1 MGAKT
6 KVKTDRAET
15 RLKEVLREHI
25 RGLSSFKESNI
36 KMWFSAK
43 PNLACLQAAVRKVF
57 SAFLIISRY
66 RFLPSL
72 CAASDDLY
80 SHVMNP
86 ISLVTQQK
94 TFFMFINSLL
104 PCQIGRLNRA
114 SHDACPAQ
122 WRWQQ
127 CALWVQRREECEQ
140 PISSSSSNFISDL
153 L

>member
-6 KVKTDRAET
+6 RVKTDHAET
-15 RLKEVLREHI
+15 RLKEVSREHI
-25 RGLSSFKESNI
+25 RGLSSFKKSKV

-43 PNLACLQAAVRKVF
+43 PNLACLQAAVCKVF

-80 SHVMNP
+80 SLVMNP

-94 TFFMFINSLL
+94 TLFMFINSLQ
-104 PCQIGRLNRA
+104 PMISRLSRA
-114 SHDACPAQ
+114 SHDSCPAQ

-127 CALWVQRREECEQ
+127 CAVWVERREECEQ
-140 PISSSSSNFISDL
+140 PISSSRHFISVL
-153 L
+153 V

>member
-1 MGAKT
+1 
-6 KVKTDRAET
+6 
-15 RLKEVLREHI
+15 
-25 RGLSSFKESNI
+25 
-36 KMWFSAK
+36 MWFSAK
-43 PNLACLQAAVRKVF
+43 PNLACLQAAVCKVF

-94 TFFMFINSLL
+94 TLFMFINSLL
-104 PCQIGRLNRA
+104 PRQISRLSHA
-114 SHDACPAQ
+114 SHDVCPAQ
-122 WRWQQ
+122 WRWLQ
-127 CALWVQRREECEQ
+127 CAVWVERRGECEQ
-140 PISSSSSNFISDL
+140 PISCSNFISIL